1 VILLPHAASHSTL
14 TVLHPLS
21 GLFIFIR
28 VFVIGEAAVLI
39 LYGLLEVLTL
49 LVRQALELIDGGLIA
64 AAANS
69 SVIIAACGDLG
80 CVEGDRLLFPG
91 TGTGTG
97 RVAALV
103 LRSAL
108 LSLASLF
115 LLLLLTAG
123 ALFVGLIRHEAQNK
137 GLSAVGFFMTRV

>member
-1 VILLPHAASHSTL
+1 MDYL
-14 TVLHPLS
+14 LS
-21 GLFIFIR
+21 GFFIFIR
-28 VFVIGEAAVLI
+28 VLIIGEAAVLI

-103 LRSAL
+103 LRSAKVNQIWMI
-108 LSLASLF
+108 SYLF
-115 LLLLLTAG
+115 LVLLAFSSSFCSRRVRFLL
-123 ALFVGLIRHEAQNK
+123 V
-137 GLSAVGFFMTRV
+137 